1 MHMLHAYEFIKSVS
15 ETEKFYYLTF
25 MDEIRVGV
33 RKKQIYQLAEYTWV
47 SADAI
52 RILLAILKH
61 SWLDNSLNT
70 GHRLPKLQEYEVN
83 GSLALLLD
91 KFSEEELIENLFYMK
106 YADIV
111 SIFKDKFPCEKYTEM
126 I

>member
-1 MHMLHAYEFIKSVS
+1 MLHAYEFIKSVS
-15 ETEKFYYLTF
+15 ETEDFYYLTF
-25 MDEIRVGV
+25 GDDIRVCIS
-33 RKKQIYQLAEYTWV
+33 KKQIYQLAEYTWV

-70 GHRLPKLQEYEVN
+70 MKKFPELQEYEVN
-83 GSLALLLD
+83 GGLAVLLD
-91 KFSEEELIENLFYMK
+91 SFSEEELIENFFYMK